1 MMMPLNVQEQKQ
13 MEMLKSQVDSL
24 FKVFKGILG
33 IVNSNTKNKKE
44 LLGHNDY
51 AVSMMSVF
59 GATCQSYRAEKQ
71 IRVLQATHG
80 YFEERGDALSGA
92 DMDFLAPWLQYMRC
106 ALVSS
111 APLPI
116 LDISSQSH
124 ELASKGM
131 TRNINGFMS
140 TLLGTAHRTAKQK
153 KDIDTDPVQYAD
165 RNEKLIQS
173 SKKRLGSRHSH
184 FDCTDQNG
192 MYFMS
197 GGGQNIKF
205 GKKTA
210 FKPNKGMDYYRFHSR
225 PPSVSIT
232 NISISISRGS
242 SGRDKHRYHELPHH
256 IHIHK
261 GMDID
266 DGKDCDYD
274 IPNACVT
281 GGPMKMK
288 ISGTGMEFDVRYPLP
303 CKVVGEQGGR
313 YEVVFANP
321 FGANGEMEVSAKCLE
336 FDRKKV
342 KKAEEDYLRRFR
354 PRVETLGYPAI
365 KDLF

>member
-1 MMMPLNVQEQKQ
+1 MMMQLNVQEQKQ

-210 FKPNKGMDYYRFHSR
+210 FKPNKGMD
-225 PPSVSIT
+225 
-232 NISISISRGS
+232 
-242 SGRDKHRYHELPHH
+242 
-256 IHIHK
+256 
-261 GMDID
+261 ID

-288 ISGTGMEFDVRYPLP
+288 ISGTGIEFDVRYPLP

-354 PRVETLGYPAI
+354 PRVETLGYPSI

>member
-210 FKPNKGMDYYRFHSR
+210 FKPNKGMD
-225 PPSVSIT
+225 
-232 NISISISRGS
+232 
-242 SGRDKHRYHELPHH
+242 
-256 IHIHK
+256 
-261 GMDID
+261 ID

-365 KDLF
+365 KDLL

>member
-92 DMDFLAPWLQYMRC
+92 DKDFLAPWLQYMRC

-210 FKPNKGMDYYRFHSR
+210 FKPNKGMD
-225 PPSVSIT
+225 
-232 NISISISRGS
+232 
-242 SGRDKHRYHELPHH
+242 
-256 IHIHK
+256 
-261 GMDID
+261 ID

-365 KDLF
+365 KDLL